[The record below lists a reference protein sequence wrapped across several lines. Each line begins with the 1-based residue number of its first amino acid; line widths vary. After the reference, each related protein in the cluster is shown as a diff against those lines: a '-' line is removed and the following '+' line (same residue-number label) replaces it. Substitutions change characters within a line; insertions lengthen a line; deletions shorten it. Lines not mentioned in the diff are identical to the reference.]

1 MSMCVFMFCKHKTS
15 YELRISDWSSDV
27 CSPDLLR
34 LVAQLHDADLADHV
48 AGRLAGIVD
57 VALDLLDDVALAH
70 QRVFLEIVDRLLA
83 APALGVEAG
92 VDHPPHRPQELRGEH
107 AELRHGIA
115 VEAHLLADPLG
126 IKDTAPAIRAVA
138 ADEPEFGQAGRT
150 R

>member
-92 VDHPPHRPQELRGEH
+92 VDHQPHRPPELRGEH
-107 AELRHGIA
+107 AELRHGI
-115 VEAHLLADPLG
+115 VRTE
-126 IKDTAPAIRAVA
+126 
-138 ADEPEFGQAGRT
+138 EPTSELQSTMRNSY
-150 R
+150 